1 MLESLALEKVDLP
14 LLHPD
19 VFRGQVGLHLVLIL
33 ERGDF
38 GPLFVEKTVETIN
51 QFWMLTA

>member
-19 VFRGQVGLHLVLIL
+19 VFRGQVGLYLVLIL

-38 GPLFVEKTVETIN
+38 GPLFVEKTVETID
-51 QFWMLTA
+51 QFGMLAA